1 MSDPDPAGGGG
12 GEGDPS
18 SGGGG
23 PDVTLLPVEKL
34 VAYLSQVVPLL
45 LEDEPGPNSQFSRLL
60 ASPEGETLL
69 VPLTKFICDAHCK
82 SMLVQRFVGNKEE
95 DEGGDAEG
103 GGEKERGQRAQ
114 SSGPPSISSSSS
126 AMMPASYSIDLNVHF
141 SHARFV
147 SLTFFS
153 NLPGPLRTFFKIK

>member
-12 GEGDPS
+12 DGDPGG
-18 SGGGG
+18 GGGG

-45 LEDEPGPNSQFSRLL
+45 LEDEPGPRSQFSRLL
-60 ASPEGETLL
+60 ESPEGETLL

-82 SMLVQRFVGNKEE
+82 SMLVQRFVGSKEE
-95 DEGGDAEG
+95 DEGGDAD
-103 GGEKERGQRAQ
+103 GEKERGQRAQ

-126 AMMPASYSIDLNVHF
+126 AMMPAPYSIDLNVHF
-141 SHARFV
+141 SHARLV
-147 SLTFFS
+147 
-153 NLPGPLRTFFKIK
+153 G

>member
-12 GEGDPS
+12 GEGDP
-18 SGGGG
+18 GG
-23 PDVTLLPVEKL
+23 PDVALLPVEKL

-45 LEDEPGPNSQFSRLL
+45 LEDEPGPKSQFSRLL
-60 ASPEGETLL
+60 ESPEGETLL

-82 SMLVQRFVGNKEE
+82 SMIVQRCVGNKEE
-95 DEGGDAEG
+95 DEGGDAE
-103 GGEKERGQRAQ
+103 GEKERGQRAQ

-141 SHARFV
+141 SNARFV
-147 SLTFFS
+147 CQIYHF
-153 NLPGPLRTFFKIK
+153 GPSTAFNDLISRYSKPL